1 MAKQAAKRVTE
12 DEEDVKNK
20 SSGGGNSTIVELDM
34 NLEDMEDF
42 EILPDG
48 NYPGTITLAEM
59 RTSPK
64 GNDYYYVTFKIDADD
79 FPADYAVENAPEG
92 INLTYAR
99 VQKPT
104 PTNRRSVTAVKK
116 FMAALGLSLK
126 TSTINPGEWE
136 GRKASLKVGHGDFN
150 GEQVNQIVSVEQ
162 LD

>member
-1 MAKQAAKRVTE
+1 MAKNAKRI
-12 DEEDVKNK
+12 EEEEETK
-20 SSGGGNSTIVELDM
+20 SRSNDSTIVELDM

-42 EILPDG
+42 ELLPDG
-48 NYPGTITLAEM
+48 NYPAVITLAEM

-79 FPADYAVENAPEG
+79 YPADYAVENAPEG

-104 PTNRRSVTAVKK
+104 PTNRRSITAVKK

-126 TSTINPGEWE
+126 TSTINPGDWE
-136 GRKASLKVGHGDFN
+136 GKKASLKVGHQEYN
-150 GEQVNQIVSVEQ
+150 GEPVNNIVAVEA